1 MSERDFGPAAL
12 TRAHSATRLATRNAQ
27 PPGTQPAHPRRRLK
41 DRIHEH
47 LDDVARR
54 LDRGDEDADLRQLL
68 GEALDQLR
76 AQSAATLQLARALQT
91 FAELTATRLDAI
103 AEEVDGT
110 RRRAQGDS

>member
-1 MSERDFGPAAL
+1 MTEDNRVHDEPSREVRHGGTPRLRAL
-12 TRAHSATRLATRNAQ
+12 AQ
-27 PPGTQPAHPRRRLK
+27 PLTGPLDRRL